1 MLPDSSKDDVRRIKW
16 DIMKVMESEYY
27 NILGETGKYW
37 FEEIIL
43 KSNY

>member
-1 MLPDSSKDDVRRIKW
+1 
-16 DIMKVMESEYY
+16 MKVMESEYY